1 MPAGAAA
8 SGLACAAGPAPASG
22 QSCAALSD
30 DAHSVGRCQADGR
43 RQIGRSAPCTDAA
56 IRRSASRAC
65 AGLATHRARDL
76 VERGEYFLRQP
87 LLAASLHAA
96 RARFDDALRESPHS
110 ASACVGLARAWLNLA
125 TGWYH
130 DPALAG
136 EHAAEALQQ
145 ALAIDP
151 MLPMAHALMGVLQ
164 NQWQRDWPAA
174 QRSFRRAVALAP
186 DAAFVRA
193 AWGSHLFM
201 RGRLDE
207 VEAELQIAR
216 QLDLGRAVDEGD
228 PSVLL
233 TPMDSCLAPLRGN
246 PAFDRLCLALRHKRC
261 APAVRPAN
269 PAPGAAAKPAAPR
282 RPPGPAAAS
291 PARARRPARRS

>member
-1 MPAGAAA
+1 M
-8 SGLACAAGPAPASG
+8 
-22 QSCAALSD
+22 
-30 DAHSVGRCQADGR
+30 
-43 RQIGRSAPCTDAA
+43 
-56 IRRSASRAC
+56 
-65 AGLATHRARDL
+65 
-76 VERGEYFLRQP
+76 
-87 LLAASLHAA
+87 
-96 RARFDDALRESPHS
+96 
-110 ASACVGLARAWLNLA
+110 GLARAWLNLA